1 MIMSQYLG
9 RGSVSRGR
17 MTITRRLDTFV
28 SLPPYLHDDLDKEVV
43 IRGIESVQEALKNVP
58 NITWITP
65 APNQTVTQYVN
76 SVRSH
81 PPSLSHLLG
90 VPPRPPASLRSK

>member
-17 MTITRRLDTFV
+17 MIITRRLTTFV

-43 IRGIESVQEALKNVP
+43 IKGIENLQAALKHVP
-58 NITWITP
+58 NVTWITP
-65 APNQTVTQYVN
+65 SPNQTVTEYVN
-76 SVRSH
+76 SVRFFSY
-81 PPSLSHLLG
+81 SFLFLFWFFL
-90 VPPRPPASLRSK
+90 

>member
-17 MTITRRLDTFV
+17 MVITKRLTTFV
-28 SLPPYLHDDLDKEVV
+28 SVPPYLHDDLDKAVV
-43 IRGIESVQEALKNVP
+43 IKGIESLQAALKHVP

-65 APNQTVTQYVN
+65 SPNQTVTQYVN
-76 SVRSH
+76 SVCSFLSFLS
-81 PPSLSHLLG
+81 SLVFFVLL
-90 VPPRPPASLRSK
+90 VS